1 MTIDEPGLS
10 DAGRQLAASRPFSA
24 ATAGGTFNT
33 FHEGHREYL
42 RIALGISDVVHIS
55 VTSDEF
61 ARSLKSYHVRPYD
74 VRCKELEVFLDSMGA
89 AGRCEFH
96 ELSSEAEL
104 ARFVI
109 ENPLDVAVVEP
120 RYFARFQELNH
131 QRRDA
136 GRPEYCILLKPRT
149 RIDGAEVSSTSLE
162 IRRTQTSGRSS
173 G

>member
-1 MTIDEPGLS
+1 MTIDEPLFSCGDS
-10 DAGRQLAASRPFSA
+10 PHAAPRPFSA

-33 FHEGHREYL
+33 FHLGHKEYL
-42 RIALGISDVVHIS
+42 RIALGISDIVHIS

-74 VRCKELEVFLDSMGA
+74 VRCKELEAFLDSLGA
-89 AGRCEFH
+89 AERCVFH

-120 RYFARFQELNH
+120 RYFARFQELNQ
-131 QRRDA
+131 QRRELD
-136 GRPEYCILLKPRT
+136 RREYCILLKPRT
-149 RIDGAEVSSTSLE
+149 RAGGTELSSTSLQIMRGAE
-162 IRRTQTSGRSS
+162 AQSPAR
-173 G
+173 